1 MFGPERYF
9 YHGLLKDVVV
19 LFGNL
24 FNNLYI
30 SRVEANGLTSLS
42 KVPLN
47 YGPKSKYL
55 ARIELNPSG
64 EVQTNN
70 MVLPRM
76 AFEITGMNY
85 DPLRRVNGQETATT
99 ASSPNTKSVY
109 DAIPYNIQITLSI
122 ISRNSED
129 AIQIVEQIIPNFTP
143 EFTLTYEKDFAN
155 FSAPIRIPVV
165 LESVQNQDEYEGDF
179 KTRRAIVWTL
189 AFTCKTVI
197 LSDIKNANVILNT
210 QVNNFM
216 ATFNNDDLPEGV
228 EDFFASGNP
237 FTPNSLNNNAGNEFA
252 GSALSGNN
260 PAATFGVGPNS
271 GSGGAFSNGSTNI
284 GGSGSANVSGGLVS
298 PGTVVN
304 SGVDMNNVG
313 AIVGTNYV
321 STEVDESIL
330 RIRVKTTGTDLEG
343 DEQ

>member
-1 MFGPERYF
+1 MFGAERYF

-30 SRVEANGLTSLS
+30 SRVEPNGLTSLS

-85 DPLRRVNGQETATT
+85 DPLRRVNGQETANI
-99 ASSPNTKSVY
+99 AGSPNTKSVY

-143 EFTLTYEKDFAN
+143 EFTLTYEKDFES

-189 AFTCKTVI
+189 GFTCKTVI
-197 LSDIKNANVILNT
+197 LSDIKNRNVILNT

-216 ATFNNDDLPEGV
+216 ANFNNEDLPEGV

-237 FTPNSLNNNAGNEFA
+237 FLANSMQNGAGSQFA

-260 PAATFGVGPNS
+260 PQSTFTTGTQPQS
-271 GSGGAFSNGSTNI
+271 GSMQTGG
-284 GGSGSANVSGGLVS
+284 V
-298 PGTVVN
+298 
-304 SGVDMNNVG
+304 
-313 AIVGTNYV
+313 V
-321 STEVDESIL
+321 STSAGVSVDSSAVGFDVSASVSKTLDVSTDESIL
-330 RIRVKTTGTDLEG
+330 RIRVQTSGTDLEG
-343 DEQ
+343 DET